1 MTDLLAP
8 PRVEGSGRKLALSE
22 SLAGLALVAAPLGL
36 LLTLILLPTMAM
48 IAGTLQVE
56 TEAGTGFGFGRYA
69 AFFADDYAVENL
81 RYTVVWTLIS
91 CVTALA
97 ISLGLALYL
106 RFSSGRI
113 ATMIHALALFPLF
126 VPAIIISYA
135 LVRFL
140 GPNGLFQLLLEQVGI
155 TGYRTPYLTPI
166 GPYIGF
172 VWESLPL
179 PVLVLSAGLSQV
191 SDHAIE
197 AARDLGAGAL
207 RILVEILLPQLKRS
221 LLISFALI
229 FLGVIGS
236 YTVPYLLGPP
246 APEMMGVFMQRTWSN
261 LQDAKGAQVQAVIL
275 LLMSSVV
282 GGLYI
287 ATMLR
292 GQRDAT

>member
-1 MTDLLAP
+1 MTDLMAP
-8 PRVEGSGRKLALSE
+8 PGVERSGRKPALTE
-22 SLAGLALVAAPLGL
+22 GLAGLALVAAPLAL
-36 LLTLILLPTMAM
+36 LLTLILLPTVAM

-56 TEAGTGFGFGRYA
+56 TETGSTFGFGRYA

-140 GPNGLFQLLLEQVGI
+140 GPNGLFQLLLEQIGI

-197 AARDLGAGAL
+197 AARDLGAGAM

-246 APEMMGVFMQRTWSN
+246 APEMMGVFMQRTLSN

-292 GQRDAT
+292 GQRGAA